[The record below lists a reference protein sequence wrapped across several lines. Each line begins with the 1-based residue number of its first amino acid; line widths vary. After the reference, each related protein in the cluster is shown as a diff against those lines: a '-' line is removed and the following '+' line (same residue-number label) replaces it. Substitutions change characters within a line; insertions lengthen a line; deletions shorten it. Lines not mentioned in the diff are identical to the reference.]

1 MESLKDRL
9 YLAMVRAGLRAV
21 DVSQKTGISKS
32 SLSRYLSGGYEPNGD
47 RLHRLAVALDVSE
60 AYLLGYDVAP
70 DREPEDV
77 AEKKAETLEEEMS
90 RRMLEQIAGYYERLT
105 FSGKVAL
112 FEDVKKREAGHVYP
126 ET

>member
-1 MESLKDRL
+1 MENLKDRL
-9 YLAMVRAGLRAV
+9 YIAMARAGLRAV
-21 DVSQKTGISKS
+21 DVSEKTGISKS

-70 DREPEDV
+70 DREPPEV
-77 AEKKAETLEEEMS
+77 MAAKVETLEEEMS
-90 RRMLEQIAGYYERLT
+90 RRMLERITAYYEGLS

-112 FEDVKKREAGHVYP
+112 FEAVKKREADHVDP
-126 ET
+126 

>member
-1 MESLKDRL
+1 MEPLKNRL
-9 YLAMVRAGLRAV
+9 YEAMARAGLRQV
-21 DVSQKTGISKS
+21 DLERTTGISRS
-32 SLSRYLSGGYEPNGD
+32 SLSRYLSGSYEPNGD

-60 AYLLGYDVAP
+60 AYLLGYDVKP
-70 DREPEDV
+70 DREPEDL

>member
-21 DVSQKTGISKS
+21 DVSKKTGISKS

-60 AYLLGYDVAP
+60 AYLLGYEIAP
-70 DREPEDV
+70 DREPPEV